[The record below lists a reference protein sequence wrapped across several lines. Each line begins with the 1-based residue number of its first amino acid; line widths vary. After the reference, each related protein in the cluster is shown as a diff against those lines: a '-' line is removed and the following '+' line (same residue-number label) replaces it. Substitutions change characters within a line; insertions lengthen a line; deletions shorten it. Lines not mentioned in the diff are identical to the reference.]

1 MCKVCGGSGVVIMPA
16 RVITYAI
23 DDVDI
28 EIPAHLD
35 LCKKCV
41 EKHELQFQKGLLE
54 GRFDVTSNC
63 GEKSKV

>member
-1 MCKVCGGSGVVIMPA
+1 MPA

-23 DDVDI
+23 DDEDI

>member
-16 RVITYAI
+16 RVVTFVI
-23 DDVDI
+23 DDEDI

-41 EKHELQFQKGLLE
+41 EKFELEYQKTLLE
-54 GRFDVTSNC
+54 RENSV
-63 GEKSKV
+63 E

>member
-16 RVITYAI
+16 RVVTFVI
-23 DDVDI
+23 DDEDI

-41 EKHELQFQKGLLE
+41 EKFELEYQKSLLE
-54 GRFDVTSNC
+54 RSSDVTIMD
-63 GEKSKV
+63 EQ

>member
-28 EIPAHLD
+28 EISSHLD

-41 EKHELQFQKGLLE
+41 EKFELEYQRYLLE
-54 GRFDVTSNC
+54 RSFDV
-63 GEKSKV
+63 